1 MTRDR
6 AESSSNVST
15 TSWIEVVALYV
26 MSITLALMLSA
37 LLVEATGGSAG
48 TVVEALVSGS
58 LTSPGRWGQTIGI
71 AVPILLV
78 ALGTIV
84 STRGALVNIGQ
95 EGQLLIGAG
104 CGAYAS
110 VHLGN
115 HHQWPG
121 GVVLVAIIAAGI
133 AGGALWAGIAALLRY
148 KRNVPEVLST
158 LLLVAIASQ
167 VVAYALRRESLLLAP
182 LGRGQGTQTQQ
193 TLAVPESA
201 RMPSPEI
208 FGNEV
213 SLSLVLALLA
223 AFMVAFALARTIW
236 GFRLTVLGHNARVAQ
251 RSGVAAA
258 RYGGIAMVTSGAFAG
273 LAGAVML
280 VGGDFGNY
288 RLSAGF
294 AANIGWTGLLVAL
307 VSRGRVLPAVLIAFI
322 LACLRT
328 GSGFL
333 AATGVERRITDVVQ
347 ALLILALLI
356 PPALLYVRE
365 RRRTEAALDSRDLS

>member
-6 AESSSNVST
+6 TEPTGGVRT
-15 TSWIEVVALYV
+15 TSWTEVVALYV
-26 MSITLALMLSA
+26 MSITFALVLSA

-48 TVVEALVSGS
+48 TVVEALVDGS
-58 LTSPGRWGQTIGI
+58 LMSPARWGRTMAIT
-71 AVPILLV
+71 VPILLV

-84 STRGALVNIGQ
+84 STRASLVNIGQ
-95 EGQLLIGAG
+95 EGQLLIGAA
-104 CGAYAS
+104 CGAYIS

-115 HHQWPG
+115 NQQWPG
-121 GVVLVAIIAAGI
+121 PVVLVAIILAGVV
-133 AGGALWAGIAALLRY
+133 GGAAWAGLAALLRY

-158 LLLVAIASQ
+158 LLLIAIASQ

-182 LGRGQGTQTQQ
+182 LGQGQGTQTQH
-193 TLAVPESA
+193 TLPVPESA
-201 RMPSPEI
+201 RMPSLEV
-208 FGNEV
+208 FGNDV
-213 SLSLVLALLA
+213 SLSVLLALFTAL
-223 AFMVAFALARTIW
+223 VVSFALARTIW

-251 RSGVAAA
+251 RSGISTT
-258 RYGGIAMVTSGAFAG
+258 RYGGTALLISGAFAG

-288 RLSAGF
+288 RFSAGF
-294 AANIGWTGLLVAL
+294 VVNIGWTGLLVAL
-307 VSRGRVLPAVLIAFI
+307 VSRGRVLPAVFIAFT

-356 PPALLYVRE
+356 PPAVLYVRE